1 MVLMIKQ
8 MMNFMLSILLVQTIW
23 NEKMEDKKLMQKAR
37 NIFTSLKTDP
47 NSVLLS
53 EKEID
58 ERLLKRYKRSKFAKD
73 SLLLKLI
80 SFVDIKLDNEDK
92 LPTRVDYV

>member
-1 MVLMIKQ
+1 MLLMIKQ
-8 MMNFMLSILLVQTIW
+8 MMNFMLTILLVQTIW

-58 ERLLKRYKRSKFAKD
+58 ERLLKKCKISKFAKD
-73 SLLLKLI
+73 SLLLKII

-92 LPTRVDYV
+92 LPTRV

>member
-1 MVLMIKQ
+1 MLLMIKQ
-8 MMNFMLSILLVQTIW
+8 MMNFMLTILLVQTIW

-58 ERLLKRYKRSKFAKD
+58 ERLLKKCKISKFAKD

-92 LPTRVDYV
+92 LPTRV

>member
-1 MVLMIKQ
+1 MLLMIKQ
-8 MMNFMLSILLVQTIW
+8 MMNFMLTILLFQTIW

-58 ERLLKRYKRSKFAKD
+58 ERLLKKYKRSKFAKD

-92 LPTRVDYV
+92 LPTRV

>member
-1 MVLMIKQ
+1 
-8 MMNFMLSILLVQTIW
+8 
-23 NEKMEDKKLMQKAR
+23 MEDKKLMQKAR

-58 ERLLKRYKRSKFAKD
+58 ERLLKKYKRSKFAKD

>member
-1 MVLMIKQ
+1 MLLMIKQ
-8 MMNFMLSILLVQTIW
+8 MMNFMLTILLVQTIW

-58 ERLLKRYKRSKFAKD
+58 ERLLKKYKRSKFAKD

-92 LPTRVDYV
+92 LPTRV

>member
-1 MVLMIKQ
+1 MLLMIKQ
-8 MMNFMLSILLVQTIW
+8 MMNFMLTILLVQTIW

-53 EKEID
+53 EKEMD
-58 ERLLKRYKRSKFAKD
+58 ERLLKKYKRSKFAKD

-92 LPTRVDYV
+92 LPTRV